1 LSCQTCN
8 VLIVRGSCSSAEV
21 QMTHAAFVWLYKFL
35 YSRKQGI
42 AGQFVGKDSA
52 NISGGVILFIFVALS
67 VVCSR

>member
-1 LSCQTCN
+1 
-8 VLIVRGSCSSAEV
+8 
-21 QMTHAAFVWLYKFL
+21 MTHAAFVWLYKFL